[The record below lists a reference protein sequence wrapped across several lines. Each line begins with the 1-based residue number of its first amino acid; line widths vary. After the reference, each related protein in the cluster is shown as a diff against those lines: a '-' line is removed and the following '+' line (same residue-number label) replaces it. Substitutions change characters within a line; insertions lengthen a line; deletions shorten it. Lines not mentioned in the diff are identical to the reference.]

1 MKTIPVRNLSHLK
14 KLLQKGAEIRTVA
27 HEYHPDH
34 IGLIRV
40 VDSVQT
46 NAVYSKVKGQP
57 EHKISLYNGGKGLRM
72 DFEKADRY
80 IFGDTVKVLNKDGKQ
95 IYEFEVL
102 ENV

>member
-1 MKTIPVRNLSHLK
+1 MKTIPVKNLAHLK
-14 KLLQKGAEIRTVA
+14 KLLKKGAEVRTVA
-27 HEYHPDH
+27 HAYHPDY

-57 EHKISLYNGGKGLRM
+57 EHKISLYNGGKGLRTN
-72 DFEKADRY
+72 FEKADRY
-80 IFGDTVKVLNKDGKQ
+80 IFGNTVKILNPDGKQ

-102 ENV
+102 DNV